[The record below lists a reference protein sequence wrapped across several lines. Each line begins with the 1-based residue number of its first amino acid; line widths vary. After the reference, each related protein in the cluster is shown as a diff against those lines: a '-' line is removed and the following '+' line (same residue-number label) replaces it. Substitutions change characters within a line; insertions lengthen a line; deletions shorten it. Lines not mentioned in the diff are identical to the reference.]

1 MLFSK
6 EDVQNILRQFDAGL
20 KPVRILNELNRSG
33 FPGSLELSAVEQ
45 CLRDNGRQISTNKQ
59 PSNAAH
65 GHQSH
70 GAGHASNSFAS
81 SSHAAPGPP
90 AANQK
95 VRQLS
100 LSAHAAVRNSITT
113 DDAHALYDPGPTMTW
128 NDQADRFTISAHR
141 FGKTVDEI
149 WATLRSN
156 GYDIAKTEVIAS
168 LNGQGLSKGELKS

>member
-6 EDVQNILRQFDAGL
+6 GDVQNILRQFDAGL

-33 FPGSLELSAVEQ
+33 FPGSLELAAVEQ

-100 LSAHAAVRNSITT
+100 LSAHPAVRNSTT
-113 DDAHALYDPGPTMTW
+113 DNDALYDPGPTMTW

-168 LNGQGLSKGELKS
+168 LNGQGLSKGN